1 MKKQLKAIL
10 IIIPLLIVIAVS
22 LTFVLPYFKQSP
34 QTPTSKGL
42 VYIYVDSS
50 IYNNLTFE
58 IQQYETDV
66 KTQGY
71 NTQVINWTSAN
82 VAILKQN
89 LTNAYPLGLEGAV
102 LIGNIP
108 HAIVD
113 IWGQYASDFYLMDLD
128 GQWDDISPPDGM
140 PEGHSNGTGDM
151 YPEIWIGRINPSSLN
166 NLNFTQAY
174 KDYFARNHAYRI
186 GTLTRPHKALLYI
199 DDSWSQWYDEYLSNF
214 TAYTDID
221 CYWDNSTTIP
231 ANYLNNLS
239 QNYEFVQLLVHS
251 TQQDHY
257 FGIGNPPSEG
267 YVNYVNILN
276 TNTTSLFY
284 NLFACSACD
293 FTTSNNLGT
302 QYLFSNSS
310 LVVIGSTKTG
320 GMNMYQSFYDELNIG
335 KIFGDAL
342 KTWFRDPN
350 YGPYGPW
357 FSHQNSMG
365 MTILGD
371 PLLTIL

>member
-1 MKKQLKAIL
+1 MRKQLKAIL
-10 IIIPLLIVIAVS
+10 IIIPLLIAIAVT
-22 LTFVLPYFKQSP
+22 LTIVLPYFKQSP

-50 IYNNLTFE
+50 IYNGLTSE

-66 KTQGY
+66 NNQGY
-71 NTQVINWTSAN
+71 DTKVINWTSGS
-82 VAILKQN
+82 VTILKQN
-89 LTNAYPLGLEGAV
+89 LTNAYPLGLKGAV
-102 LIGNIP
+102 LVGNIP

-113 IWGQYASDFYLMDLD
+113 MGGQYASDFYLMDID
-128 GQWDDISPPDGM
+128 GQWDDNNPPDGM
-140 PEGHSNGTGDM
+140 PDGHSNGTGDM

-166 NLNFTQAY
+166 NLNHTQAY
-174 KDYFARNHAYRI
+174 KDYFVRNHAYRI

-214 TAYTDID
+214 TAYTDVD
-221 CYWDNSTTIP
+221 CYWDNSTTTP
-231 ANYLNNLS
+231 TYYLNNLTQS
-239 QNYEFVQLLVHS
+239 YEYVQLLAHS

-267 YVNYVNILN
+267 YVNFVDILN

-284 NLFACSACD
+284 NLYACSACD

-302 QYLFSNSS
+302 QYLFSNST
-310 LVVIGSTKTG
+310 LVVIGTTKIG
-320 GMNMYQSFYDELNIG
+320 GMNMYQSFYDELNKGEIIG
-335 KIFGDAL
+335 NAL
-342 KTWFRDPN
+342 KIWFRDPN
-350 YGPYGPW
+350 YGPYGFW
-357 FSHQNSMG
+357 SSHQFSMG

-371 PLLTIL
+371 PLLTI

>member
-1 MKKQLKAIL
+1 MRRQLKAIL
-10 IIIPLLIVIAVS
+10 IIVPILIALGVT
-22 LTFVLPYFKQSP
+22 LTFVLPYFKQTP

-42 VYIYVDSS
+42 VYIYVHSS
-50 IYNNLTFE
+50 IYSGLTPE

-66 KTQGY
+66 NNQGY
-71 NTQVINWTSAN
+71 DTKVINWTSGV
-82 VAILKQN
+82 VATLKQN
-89 LTNAYPLGLEGAV
+89 LTNAYPLGLKGAV
-102 LIGNIP
+102 FIGNIP
-108 HAIVD
+108 HAMVD
-113 IWGQYASDFYLMDLD
+113 IWGQYASDFYYMDLD
-128 GQWDDISPPDGM
+128 GQWDDIFPPDGM
-140 PEGHSNGTGDM
+140 PEAHSNGTGDM
-151 YPEIWIGRINPSSLN
+151 YPEIWIGRINPSSLS
-166 NLNFTQAY
+166 NLNITQAY
-174 KDYFARNHAYRI
+174 KDYFARNHAYRM

-214 TAYTDID
+214 TAYSDVD
-221 CYWDNSTTIP
+221 CFWDNSTTTP
-231 ANYLNNLS
+231 ANYLNNLT

-267 YVNYVNILN
+267 YVNYTNILN
-276 TNTTSLFY
+276 TNTTPLFY
-284 NLFACSACD
+284 NLYACSACD

-310 LVVIGSTKTG
+310 LTIIGSTKTG
-320 GMNMYQSFYDELNIG
+320 GMNMYQSFYDELNNG
-335 KIFGDAL
+335 KIFGEAL

-357 FSHQNSMG
+357 WSHQYSMG

-371 PLLTIL
+371 PLLTI

>member
-1 MKKQLKAIL
+1 MKKELKAIL
-10 IIIPLLIVIAVS
+10 IIGTILIAAVVS
-22 LTFVLPYFKQSP
+22 LSIILPYFKQSQP
-34 QTPTSKGL
+34 PTTSKGL

-50 IYNNLTFE
+50 IYNGLTSE
-58 IQQYETDV
+58 IQQYEADV
-66 KTQGY
+66 NNQGY
-71 NTQVINWTSAN
+71 STEIFNWTSSN

-89 LTNAYPLGLEGAV
+89 LTNAYPLGLKGAV

-113 IWGQYASDFYLMDLD
+113 MWGQYASDFYLMDLD
-128 GQWDDISPPDGM
+128 GQWDDINLPDGM
-140 PEGHSNGTGDM
+140 PDGHSNGTGDM

-166 NLNFTQAY
+166 NLNITQAY
-174 KDYFARNHAYRI
+174 KDYFVRNHAYRT

-214 TAYTDID
+214 TAYTDVD

-231 ANYLNNLS
+231 ANYLNNLT
-239 QNYEFVQLLVHS
+239 QNYEYVQLLVHS

-267 YVNYVNILN
+267 YVNYIDILN
-276 TNTTSLFY
+276 ANTTPLFY
-284 NLFACSACD
+284 NLYACSACD
-293 FTTSNNLGT
+293 FTSSNNLGT

-310 LVVIGSTKTG
+310 LVVIGTTKTG
-320 GMNMYQSFYDELNIG
+320 GMNMYQSFYDELDKGEIIG
-335 KIFGDAL
+335 NAL
-342 KTWFRDPN
+342 KIWFRDPK
-350 YGPYGPW
+350 YGPYGFW
-357 FSHQNSMG
+357 WDHQYSMG

-371 PLLTIL
+371 PLLTI